1 MIEREFAA
9 KLLHIEVE
17 IDTHTGAVSTPIY
30 QVSTFHQNIDQPQEY
45 K

>member
-1 MIEREFAA
+1 MIEREFSA

-17 IDTHTGAVSTPIY
+17 VDAYTRAVSTP
-30 QVSTFHQNIDQPQEY
+30 IDQPQEY